1 MNILLQPGFLQGFG
15 TFPLK
20 GGALRD
26 AIHTAVQAGYRT
38 FDTAQGYENEADTG
52 AALAETGIARDRFCI
67 ITKVRPENFS
77 ESRFLPSVESSLRA
91 LRIDRIDV
99 LLLHWPPAG
108 GDITPSLNLLQKAY
122 EAGLASHIG
131 VSNYTA
137 AMMHQARA
145 VVDVPL
151 VTNQVE
157 FHPLLDQSRLLEA
170 ARETGIPLSS
180 YCSLARGEVF
190 KYPLLGEI
198 GGTHGKS
205 AAQVVLR
212 WILQKGLSMYTMS
225 TRPENIR
232 ANLEIMDF
240 TLSADEMARIDALN
254 GTNYRIV
261 DRDRVPYAPSWD

>member
-38 FDTAQGYENEADTG
+38 LDTAQGYENEADTG
-52 AALAETGIARDRFCI
+52 AALAETGIARDRLCI

-137 AMMHQARA
+137 AMMRQARA

-190 KYPLLGEI
+190 KYPLFREI

-212 WILQKGLSMYTMS
+212 WILQKGLSMNTMS
-225 TRPENIR
+225 TRPDNIR

-261 DRDRVPYAPSWD
+261 DRDRVPCAPVWD